1 MFALEI
7 IQPLLLSEVLCNF
20 HQVCRCYFQQQDLD
34 ARSYP
39 FHTRIPGNL
48 SNVLF
53 MGSGHEGIALNV
65 QSVEMD
71 VSGAE
76 T

>member
-1 MFALEI
+1 MFPLEI
-7 IQPLLLSEVLCNF
+7 IHPLLLSEVLCNF
-20 HQVCRCYFQQQDLD
+20 LQICRCHFHQQNLVAQ
-34 ARSYP
+34 SNP
-39 FHTRIPGNL
+39 FHMRIPGNL
-48 SNVLF
+48 SAVLF